1 MVLATVT
8 TDSVPGYEADKTYG
22 LVWACV
28 PVGADHPDLAA
39 AMEHARK
46 MIEADAD
53 AMADP
58 GKAAAIVG
66 LRLALTDTQAVAY
79 GTAVRPGPTGQ
90 RQARVRPGR
99 VGKPR
104 GF

>member
-22 LVWACV
+22 LVWAHV
-28 PVGADHPDLAA
+28 SIDADHPDLAVA
-39 AMEHARK
+39 VGHARK
-46 MIEADAD
+46 MIETDAD
-53 AMADP
+53 AMAGP

-66 LRLALTDTQAVAY
+66 LRLALTDTQAIAY
-79 GTAVRPGPTGQ
+79 GTAVRP
-90 RQARVRPGR
+90 RLVRSGR
-99 VGKPR
+99 AGKPR

>member
-22 LVWACV
+22 LVKACV
-28 PVGADHPDLAA
+28 DMEKDCGGDMAAAVDLAIT
-39 AMEHARK
+39 

-66 LRLALTDTQAVAY
+66 LRLALTDKQAVAY
-79 GTAVRPGPTGQ
+79 GAAVRP
-90 RQARVRPGR
+90 A
-99 VGKPR
+99 
-104 GF
+104 

>member
-8 TDSVPGYEADKTYG
+8 TDSVPGYDADKTYG
-22 LVWACV
+22 LVRAHV
-28 PVGADHPDLAA
+28 SVDTDHPDLAA
-39 AMEHARK
+39 AVEHARK

-53 AMADP
+53 GMADP

-79 GTAVRPGPTGQ
+79 GTAVRP
-90 RQARVRPGR
+90 A
-99 VGKPR
+99 
-104 GF
+104 